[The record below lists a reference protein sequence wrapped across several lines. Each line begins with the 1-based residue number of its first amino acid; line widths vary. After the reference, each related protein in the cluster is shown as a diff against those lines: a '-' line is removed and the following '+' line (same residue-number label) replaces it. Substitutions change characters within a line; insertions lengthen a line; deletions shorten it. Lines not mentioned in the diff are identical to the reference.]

1 VLENLTYYSLAA
13 TRSVAQHCKQHK
25 VFNM

>member
-13 TRSVAQHCKQHK
+13 TWSVAQYC
-25 VFNM
+25 N